1 MPRGGG
7 RMGNPQQQ
15 VRFQSAASGADNAAS
30 GAGSA
35 VMVDDVVASSAE
47 SWTRWRERFPIRPG
61 AVVTPTSG
69 GRPNKKS
76 GQSAWSL
83 YTAYHE
89 NGRVAQEWF
98 MAPFLVATTEVTD
111 VSYIDSDAQLLT
123 YHVSAFPQRTGA
135 LLFPAQEEQDGGPK
149 RRGRRG
155 RSLASRRGPR
165 RAGQKGTRGGTCPPW
180 RSTPTWPRRR
190 AASESVAQGR
200 WAAC

>member
-123 YHVSAFPQRTGA
+123 YHVPSSGART
-135 LLFPAQEEQDGGPK
+135 
-149 RRGRRG
+149 
-155 RSLASRRGPR
+155 
-165 RAGQKGTRGGTCPPW
+165 
-180 RSTPTWPRRR
+180 
-190 AASESVAQGR
+190 AASGASKPWHMHYTNIR
-200 WAAC
+200 RSACLARSHPMVDGVTGLKLH